1 MQATLANSHPTNG
14 ATLALLDGSDVNEAL
29 AAIRRPVAV
38 VNSAYGPRTIV
49 LDGAGVWLGDRS
61 FTATHGVRFP

>member
-14 ATLALLDGSDVNEAL
+14 ASPALLDGSDVNEAL

-38 VNSAYGPRTIV
+38 VASAHGPRPVV
-49 LDGAGVWLGDRS
+49 LDGAEC
-61 FTATHGVRFP
+61 